1 MLFYERSN
9 FGTEFATWLP
19 IEGPMRVWCSHPNQS
34 LSLQVD
40 VSKVPDLLAADEV
53 EELIQRY
60 LDTTRDNMTEWM
72 KNSLT
77 SDKVKWQSSGKVCCF
92 LMRPELPLKRCLL

>member
-1 MLFYERSN
+1 MQAYHARFFPCLV
-9 FGTEFATWLP
+9 G
-19 IEGPMRVWCSHPNQS
+19 
-34 LSLQVD
+34 QVEA
-40 VSKVPDLLAADEV
+40 SKIPDLLEANEV

-77 SDKVKWQSSGKVCCF
+77 SDKVDIRYRSSQCGGFSPEFRIFISNSALSF
-92 LMRPELPLKRCLL
+92 LS

>member
-1 MLFYERSN
+1 MCRTQNVHFSPCVFY
-9 FGTEFATWLP
+9 
-19 IEGPMRVWCSHPNQS
+19 
-34 LSLQVD
+34 QVD
-40 VSKVPDLLAADEV
+40 VAKIPDLLEANEV

-77 SDKVKWQSSGKVCCF
+77 SDKVDRVIVGQG
-92 LMRPELPLKRCLL
+92 R